1 MSLLSVDI
9 SKVKRPSLSE
19 VKLPAPETRTELPAP
34 APLPAPA
41 SAEDIAYSKLVEVN
55 PLVELLV
62 DRFRLVSPATG
73 KPLRKVELSSP
84 PAPDPQEA
92 RTDPAP
98 SPPVIYGRIRETKPE
113 QIDAARLI
121 ALAHRVIPGEDSYTR
136 EEIVERIQEATG
148 VSGERAEKGFNLILQ
163 AGAIVPTLRD
173 RYYLAGSTPF

>member
-9 SKVKRPSLSE
+9 SKVKRLSLRE

-34 APLPAPA
+34 ASAIEVMPAT
-41 SAEDIAYSKLVEVN
+41 AEDIAYSKLVAVN

-62 DRFRLVSPATG
+62 DRFRLISPSTG
-73 KPLRKVELSSP
+73 NPLRKVELSSP
-84 PAPDPQEA
+84 P
-92 RTDPAP
+92 
-98 SPPVIYGRIRETKPE
+98 VIYGTIREAKPE

-121 ALAHRVIPGEDSYTR
+121 ALAQKVIPGQDSHTR
-136 EEIVERIQEATG
+136 EEIVERIREATQ
-148 VSGERAEKGFNLILQ
+148 VSRERAEKGFNLILQ

>member
-9 SKVKRPSLSE
+9 SKVKRPSLTE
-19 VKLPAPETRTELPAP
+19 VKLPAPEVRVEPTTILVERPPTE
-34 APLPAPA
+34 
-41 SAEDIAYSKLVEVN
+41 EEIAYSKLVAVN
-55 PLVELLV
+55 PLVEILV
-62 DRFRLVSPATG
+62 DEFRLVSPSTG
-73 KPLRKVELSSP
+73 KPFRKVELSPP

-98 SPPVIYGRIRETKPE
+98 YPPVIYGRIRETKPE

-121 ALAHRVIPGEDSYTR
+121 ALAHRVIPGQDSYTR

-163 AGAIVPTLRD
+163 AGAIEPTLRD